1 MPKRYIS
8 SDLWNDAA
16 IERLTFH
23 ARYLFIYLITSPHTS
38 QAGIGQ
44 ATDRKISSE
53 TGIEQEG
60 LAQIFEELKEL
71 VVRHQEWFWV
81 KNFLKHQGQNK
92 NFCIAALKYAEKTP
106 FFDEFNQNCAN
117 IISQYKIKQIR
128 SEQGVSKPYA
138 NGIDTVSEQC
148 RNGIDMVSE
157 RYRYGIDTLSEKF
170 AEPLEPISS
179 QAASVTGVN
188 ESQKVILC
196 WSEKLSIIQFSE
208 LEKMAIQELDRL
220 GCTPDDAFQARLENP
235 KYFGRLDGE
244 HTKRLIITQ
253 KDIRLA
259 KKASGHGLPCAF

>member
-16 IERLTFH
+16 IERLTSH

-53 TGIEQEG
+53 TGIEQES
-60 LAQIFEELKEL
+60 LAKIFEELKEL

-106 FFDEFNQNCAN
+106 FFDEFNQNCAS
-117 IISQYKIKQIR
+117 IISQYKVRQIR

-138 NGIDTVSEQC
+138 DGINTVSEQY
-148 RNGIDMVSE
+148 RN
-157 RYRYGIDTLSEKF
+157 GIDTLSETF
-170 AEPLEPISS
+170 AETLEPVSS
-179 QAASVTGVN
+179 QATSITGMTVN
-188 ESQKVILC
+188 PKVILC

-208 LEKMAIQELDRL
+208 LEKMAIHELDKF

-259 KKASGHGLPCAF
+259 KKASGNGLPCAF